1 MMLSISGLTVRFGG
15 LLAVDDI
22 TLSVA
27 EGTVVGLIGPN
38 GAGKSTAINAIS
50 GFVKPSSGSIR
61 LREAELLTLKPHE
74 RARKGLGRTFQNLE
88 LFGTMTVLDNIVT
101 QIETMDAAVKKA
113 RATRTER
120 VERTMTI
127 LRSVGLD
134 EIADRVVGQ
143 LSYPERKLVEFARAI
158 AANADVVL
166 LDEPVAGLSAEE
178 KPRFVKII
186 TSLIAEKKMTALIV
200 EHDMEVV
207 RNLCNYVY
215 VMDSGKI
222 VASGTFDAVMADA
235 TVQRAYLGIG

>member
-1 MMLSISGLTVRFGG
+1 MLTISGLTVRFGG
-15 LLAVDDI
+15 LLAVDDL

-50 GFVKPSSGSIR
+50 GFVKPASGSIR
-61 LREAELLTLKPHE
+61 LRDTELLKLKPHQ

-88 LFGTMTVLDNIVT
+88 LFGSMTVLDNVVA
-101 QIETMDAAVKKA
+101 QIETMESVS
-113 RATRTER
+113 RTER
-120 VERTMTI
+120 IERTMTV
-127 LRSVGLD
+127 LRSVGL
-134 EIADRVVGQ
+134 ERIADRVVSH
-143 LSYPERKLVEFARAI
+143 LSYPERKLVELARAI

-166 LDEPVAGLSAEE
+166 LDEPAAGLSAEE
-178 KPRFVKII
+178 KPRFVNII
-186 TSLIAEKKMTALIV
+186 TNLIAERKMTALIV

-207 RNLCNYVY
+207 RNLCSYVY

-222 VASGTFDAVMADA
+222 VASGTFDSVMADA